1 MAQKNVHGAVQAAG
15 DMMDGIHAPESAAAP
30 AGLDIGT
37 LIDRAPFG
45 PLQVTVFVLSILC
58 MTFEGYDTYA
68 VSYIGPT
75 LLTLWHLSTATL
87 GVIFTAG
94 TVGSAVGYLAIGP
107 WADRVGRRL
116 PVILGTAAIGAASLL
131 STSASGST
139 TFVAWRLL
147 VGLALGAVL
156 PNIVAIAAEVTPA
169 RRRSL
174 VIVVLYS
181 GFAIGSALAGLIAG
195 RLMPAFGW
203 GAVLWVGGTVPL
215 LLSLAMWR
223 RLPESPR
230 FLSLRDPQDP
240 RLPQLLARLAG
251 IRVPAATHFILPG
264 EYLRRQ
270 PIRDLFADG
279 RALSTLMIWLVLTMD
294 VTTIGALVFW
304 IPTLLNAAGQS
315 AAQGINFAVVLLMG
329 GIAGAAVIGWCMDR
343 FGTYRILIPAHLCA
357 TLFIVIF
364 AILVKSSPV
373 AVAFLIGLTLNGGTS
388 GSQGLLARL
397 YPTALRT
404 TGVGWASA
412 VSRLVGI
419 AQPLLLGVMLGAHWT
434 PTMTLMVCSTPAM
447 ISVVALTVLSVDRFG
462 TTAREAMP

>member
-1 MAQKNVHGAVQAAG
+1 
-15 DMMDGIHAPESAAAP
+15 MDRIHEPDRAAARSTV
-30 AGLDIGT
+30 DIGI
-37 LIDRAPFG
+37 LIDRARFG

-68 VSYIGPT
+68 VSYIGPK

-94 TVGSAVGYLAIGP
+94 TVGSALGYLAIGP
-107 WADRVGRRL
+107 LADRIGRRV
-116 PVILGTAAIGAASLL
+116 PVIVGTAAFGALSIL

-139 TFVAWRLL
+139 AFIAWRIL

-203 GAVLWVGGTVPL
+203 GSVLWVGGAVPL
-215 LLSLAMWR
+215 VLSLATWR
-223 RLPESPR
+223 WLPESPR
-230 FLSLRDPQDP
+230 FITLRDPQDP
-240 RLPQLLARLAG
+240 RLSGLLAQLTGAAAP
-251 IRVPAATHFILPG
+251 PAARFTLPG
-264 EYLRRQ
+264 EHLRRQ
-270 PIRDLFADG
+270 PIRDLFGDR

-304 IPTLLNAAGQS
+304 IPTLLHTAGQS
-315 AAQGINFAVVLLMG
+315 AAQGINFSVVLLMG
-329 GIAGAAVIGWCMDR
+329 GIVGAFIIGWCMDR

-357 TLFIVIF
+357 ALFIVTF
-364 AILVKSSPV
+364 ALLVKSAPV
-373 AVAFLIGLTLNGGTS
+373 LVAFLIGLTLNGGTS
-388 GSQGLLARL
+388 GTQGLLARL

-412 VSRLVGI
+412 VSRLIGI
-419 AQPLLLGVMLGAHWT
+419 AQPLLLGVMLAAHWT
-434 PTMTLMVCSTPAM
+434 PMTTLLVCSVPA
-447 ISVVALTVLSVDRFG
+447 VVSMLALSLLSRDRFG
-462 TTAREAMP
+462 ITAREALP

>member
-1 MAQKNVHGAVQAAG
+1 MDRIHEPASTAVR
-15 DMMDGIHAPESAAAP
+15 PTV
-30 AGLDIGT
+30 DIGP
-37 LIDRAPFG
+37 LIDKARFG
-45 PLQVTVFVLSILC
+45 PLQITVFVLSLLC

-75 LLTLWHLSTATL
+75 LLTLWHLSASTL

-107 WADRVGRRL
+107 LADRIGRRV
-116 PVILGTAAIGAASLL
+116 PVILGTMIFGALSIL
-131 STSASGST
+131 STTAAGAT
-139 TFVAWRLL
+139 TFIVWRVL
-147 VGLALGAVL
+147 VGLALGAAL

-203 GAVLWVGGTVPL
+203 GSVLWVGGAVPL
-215 LLSLAMWR
+215 ALSLAMWR
-223 RLPESPR
+223 WLPESPR
-230 FLSLRDPQDP
+230 FITVRDPGDP
-240 RLPQLLARLAG
+240 RLPVLLGRLVADSAPPARAQFTLS
-251 IRVPAATHFILPG
+251 G
-264 EYLRRQ
+264 EHLRRQ
-270 PIRDLFADG
+270 PIRDLFGGG
-279 RALSTLMIWLVLTMD
+279 RILSTLMIWLVLSMD

-304 IPTLLNAAGQS
+304 IPTLLNTAGQS
-315 AAQGINFAVVLLMG
+315 AAQGINFSVVLLMG
-329 GIAGAAVIGWCMDR
+329 GIIGAFIIGWCMDR

-364 AILVKSSPV
+364 ALRVKSSPV
-373 AVAFLIGLTLNGGTS
+373 GVAFLIGLTLNGGTS

-412 VSRLVGI
+412 VSRLIGV
-419 AQPLLLGVMLGAHWT
+419 AQPLLLGLMLAAHWT
-434 PTMTLMVCSTPAM
+434 PTTTLLICSVPTV
-447 ISVVALTVLSVDRFG
+447 ISMLALSLLSKDRFG
-462 TTAREAMP
+462 SSARQAQP

>member
-1 MAQKNVHGAVQAAG
+1 MERNHEQDCATEHPSV
-15 DMMDGIHAPESAAAP
+15 
-30 AGLDIGT
+30 DIGT
-37 LIDRAPFG
+37 LIDRAQFG
-45 PLQVTVFVLSILC
+45 SLQITVFVLSILC

-68 VSYIGPT
+68 VSYIGPK

-87 GVIFTAG
+87 GIIFTAG
-94 TVGSAVGYLAIGP
+94 TVGSALGYLAVGP
-107 WADRVGRRL
+107 LADRIGRRV
-116 PVILGTAAIGAASLL
+116 PVILGTAAFGAACLL

-139 TFVAWRLL
+139 AFIAWRIL

-203 GAVLWVGGTVPL
+203 GSVLWVGGMVPL
-215 LLSLAMWR
+215 ALSLAMWR
-223 RLPESPR
+223 WLPESPR
-230 FLSLRDPQDP
+230 FITLRDPLDP
-240 RLPQLLARLAG
+240 RLPALLGRLTANAAPLAG
-251 IRVPAATHFILPG
+251 RFTLPG
-264 EYLRRQ
+264 EHLRRQ

-315 AAQGINFAVVLLMG
+315 AAQGISFSVVLLMG
-329 GIAGAAVIGWCMDR
+329 GIVGAFIIGWCMDR

-357 TLFIVIF
+357 TLFIVTF
-364 AILVKSSPV
+364 ALLVKSSPV

-397 YPTALRT
+397 YPTALRA

-412 VSRLVGI
+412 VSRLIGI
-419 AQPLLLGVMLGAHWT
+419 AQPLLLGVMLAAHWT
-434 PTMTLMVCSTPAM
+434 PTTTLLVCSAPA
-447 ISVVALTVLSVDRFG
+447 VVSMLALSLLSRDRFG
-462 TTAREAMP
+462 ITAREALP